1 MPGAKCAYNARI
13 APPVARASAPI
24 RLGTAPKNV
33 ELNCFSVF
41 YRVMVYQHFCQ
52 PIILVSR
59 TMSALEALH
68 AIVTDEDSPQIIR
81 DHIVDS
87 LQFAL
92 RNQPGF
98 FTTKE
103 VQWLSQWDDT
113 RIPIAATKILNEMK
127 TN

>member
-1 MPGAKCAYNARI
+1 LFSGFLSGYGLPAFLPTHHPG
-13 APPVARASAPI
+13 P
-24 RLGTAPKNV
+24 
-33 ELNCFSVF
+33 
-41 YRVMVYQHFCQ
+41 
-52 PIILVSR
+52 R

-103 VQWLSQWDDT
+103 VQWLAQWDDT
-113 RIPIAATKILNEMK
+113 RIPIAATKILNGMK
-127 TN
+127 TT

>member
-1 MPGAKCAYNARI
+1 
-13 APPVARASAPI
+13 
-24 RLGTAPKNV
+24 
-33 ELNCFSVF
+33 
-41 YRVMVYQHFCQ
+41 MVYQHFCQ

-68 AIVTDEDSPQIIR
+68 AIVTNEDSPQIIR

-103 VQWLSQWDDT
+103 VQWLAQWDDA

-127 TN
+127 PT

>member
-1 MPGAKCAYNARI
+1 
-13 APPVARASAPI
+13 
-24 RLGTAPKNV
+24 
-33 ELNCFSVF
+33 
-41 YRVMVYQHFCQ
+41 MVYQHLC
-52 PIILVSR
+52 PPLIPVTC

-68 AIVTDEDSPQIIR
+68 AVITNEDSPQIIR

-103 VQWLSQWDDT
+103 VQWLAQWDDT

-127 TN
+127 PS

>member
-1 MPGAKCAYNARI
+1 
-13 APPVARASAPI
+13 
-24 RLGTAPKNV
+24 
-33 ELNCFSVF
+33 
-41 YRVMVYQHFCQ
+41 MVYQHSYQ
-52 PIILVSR
+52 PTILVSR

-103 VQWLSQWDDT
+103 VQWLAQWEDT
-113 RIPIAATKILNEMK
+113 RIPIAATKVLDGIK
-127 TN
+127 AA

>member
-1 MPGAKCAYNARI
+1 LFSGFFSGYGLPAFLANY
-13 APPVARASAPI
+13 
-24 RLGTAPKNV
+24 LGCL
-33 ELNCFSVF
+33 E
-41 YRVMVYQHFCQ
+41 
-52 PIILVSR
+52 I
-59 TMSALEALH
+59 MSALEALH
-68 AIVTDEDSPQIIR
+68 AIVTSEESPQIIR

-103 VQWLSQWDDT
+103 VQWLAQWDDA

-127 TN
+127 AT

>member
-1 MPGAKCAYNARI
+1 MGAAQTAIVASRLRKNTDGLKTARK
-13 APPVARASAPI
+13 S
-24 RLGTAPKNV
+24 V
-33 ELNCFSVF
+33 ELNCFPGFS
-41 YRVMVYQHFCQ
+41 RGMVYQHFCQ

-103 VQWLSQWDDT
+103 VQWLAQWDDT
-113 RIPIAATKILNEMK
+113 RIPIAATKILNGMK
-127 TN
+127 TA